1 MGARKILMRLRDD
14 PRRLSSFLVVSSQ
27 IFYGS
32 RLSVVLPLHETV
44 RRKALKTF
52 LPRGSARLQSRPVI
66 FTQNAF
72 KAAAEEEEEG
82 GFRFP
87 GEFQIVALLFRQTP
101 VSEMRGEKGGRKKN
115 QLEPSPPSRLL
126 ASKFGG
132 VTYEKSQLT
141 AGERIAWPFWL
152 PHAVKPAPRKKTRT
166 QNSSSIFVQLNMPG
180 SLCSKMAAASRV
192 HFLFSFSDLPH
203 LSHSM
208 IHLPFLS
215 PFSRHLIKMPEKKFA
230 TGEVVVSAAAAA
242 VPARYQ
248 GSCGEQKALSLI

>member
-52 LPRGSARLQSRPVI
+52 LPRDSARLQSRPVI

-72 KAAAEEEEEG
+72 KAAAAEEDEG

-101 VSEMRGEKGGRKKN
+101 VSEMRGERGGRKKI
-115 QLEPSPPSRLL
+115 S
-126 ASKFGG
+126 
-132 VTYEKSQLT
+132 
-141 AGERIAWPFWL
+141 
-152 PHAVKPAPRKKTRT
+152 
-166 QNSSSIFVQLNMPG
+166 
-180 SLCSKMAAASRV
+180 
-192 HFLFSFSDLPH
+192 
-203 LSHSM
+203 
-208 IHLPFLS
+208 
-215 PFSRHLIKMPEKKFA
+215 
-230 TGEVVVSAAAAA
+230 
-242 VPARYQ
+242 
-248 GSCGEQKALSLI
+248 LSLLLPPLCLLPNLAESHTKKVNLRRGNVSRGRVTACSETGTP